1 MLEGRE
7 AGRQVS
13 RMQSGEKR
21 REGSRKKKMFKKGTK
36 FYPVTTIR
44 EKKKSIWICSRQN
57 QKGRQK
63 KPKM

>member
-1 MLEGRE
+1 
-7 AGRQVS
+7 
-13 RMQSGEKR
+13 
-21 REGSRKKKMFKKGTK
+21 MFKKGTK